1 MRKMR
6 TFGAVAI
13 IVVAGIVELADS
25 IVKILFGALNILRN
39 FWQIRNP
46 HRGFILLNQLFQRYP
61 VEVEV
66 VVFHFESILREV
78 KRLLDEI
85 KVGIFQ
91 FLLIRLIV
99 TIINF
104 SSSAK
109 IITLHI

>member
-1 MRKMR
+1 MR
-6 TFGAVAI
+6 TFSAITI
-13 IVVAGIVELADS
+13 IVVAGVVQFADS
-25 IVKILFGALNILRN
+25 VVKILFGALNILRN
-39 FWQIRNP
+39 FRQIGNP
-46 HRGFILLNQLFQRYP
+46 HGRFILFYQLFQRYA

-91 FLLIRLIV
+91 FLLVRLIV